1 MINITKCT
9 STANTTVK
17 SNRSIKY
24 IVIHYTAGTRS
35 TAGSAKAIA
44 QYFGR
49 SSTGASADF
58 IVDDATIVQFN
69 PDPKNRY
76 CWSVGGSKYSNPA
89 TSVGATYY
97 NKCTNSNSISIEMCS
112 SKTNTSSLL
121 ASDTDWYITDAT
133 TNNAVELTKYL
144 MNLYNIPA
152 SNVIMHHHV
161 TGKICPNPWCV
172 NESRLSKWNAFK
184 AKLTGTTV
192 EKEEVKETKKF
203 IFVKANIL
211 GKSCEITGFNEND
224 ENWVKITSILE
235 ALGYT
240 TKWNNTK
247 KRAIAVKDGKETFLD
262 IRTYISVDSISFA
275 PLRELCEFLGFTVT
289 WSKEDGII
297 VK

>member
-1 MINITKCT
+1 
-9 STANTTVK
+9 
-17 SNRSIKY
+17 
-24 IVIHYTAGTRS
+24 
-35 TAGSAKAIA
+35 
-44 QYFGR
+44 
-49 SSTGASADF
+49 
-58 IVDDATIVQFN
+58 
-69 PDPKNRY
+69 
-76 CWSVGGSKYSNPA
+76 
-89 TSVGATYY
+89 
-97 NKCTNSNSISIEMCS
+97 MCS
-112 SKTNTSSLL
+112 CKTNTSTLY
-121 ASDTDWYITDAT
+121 ASDTDWYTTDAT

-161 TGKICPNPWCV
+161 TGKVCPNPWCV

-247 KRAIAVKDGKETFLD
+247 KRAIAVKDGKETLLD
-262 IRTYISVDSISFA
+262 IRTYISVDSISFS